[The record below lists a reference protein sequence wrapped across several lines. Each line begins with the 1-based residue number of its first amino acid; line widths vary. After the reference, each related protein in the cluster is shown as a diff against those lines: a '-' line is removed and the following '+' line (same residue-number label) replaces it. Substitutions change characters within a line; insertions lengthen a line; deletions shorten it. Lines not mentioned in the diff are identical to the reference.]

1 MPTYSYICSSCEA
14 IFELFST
21 IRDYSEN
28 PKCLTCGSKDTSR
41 DYITD
46 AKTINSS
53 VKKSDTEL
61 STVGDLANRNRDRMS
76 SDQKMELAKKHNE
89 YKENFNMKLPKG
101 MSRISKKKIKNKWY
115 ET

>member
-1 MPTYSYICSSCEA
+1 MPTYSYICSSCEEQ
-14 IFELFST
+14 FELFFS
-21 IRDYSEN
+21 IRDYKEN
-28 PKCLTCGSKDTSR
+28 PKCLHCGSKKTSR
-41 DYITD
+41 DYISD

-76 SDQKMELAKKHNE
+76 SDQKIELTQKHNE
-89 YKENFNMKLPKG
+89 YKENFEMKLPKG
-101 MSRISKKKIKNKWY
+101 MSRIPKKKVKNKWY